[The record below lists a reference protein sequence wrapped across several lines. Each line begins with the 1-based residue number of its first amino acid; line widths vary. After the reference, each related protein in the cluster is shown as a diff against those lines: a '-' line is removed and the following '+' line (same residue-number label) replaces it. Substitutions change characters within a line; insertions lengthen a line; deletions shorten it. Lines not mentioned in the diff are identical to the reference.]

1 MDLDEFND
9 IGEQEWYDA
18 AYEKATRSGFPE
30 QCMDIR
36 QQAIEFGVLCGKGLG
51 VVEGQLHGLTQLV
64 ESNRLSLQARS
75 RQTLVDLVKR
85 ASALRD
91 DLSTASAP
99 AELLTVHEV
108 DEGGSAKSETAKRQE
123 ELIAL
128 ARQTLRFL
136 STNADLRG
144 SVAPHPFLIQLCEA
158 ATEQKKLVW

>member
-1 MDLDEFND
+1 MDLDEVDD

-30 QCMDIR
+30 QCLDIR
-36 QQAIEFGVLCGKGLG
+36 QQAIEFGILCGKGLG
-51 VVEGQLHGLTQLV
+51 IVEGQLQGLTQLV
-64 ESNRLSLQARS
+64 GSNRISLQARS
-75 RQTLVDLVKR
+75 RQTLADLTRR
-85 ASALRD
+85 AVALRD
-91 DLSTASAP
+91 ELATASAP

-123 ELIAL
+123 ELISL

-136 STNADLRG
+136 STSADLRG
-144 SVAPHPFLIQLCEA
+144 SVPPHPFLVQLCEA